1 MKRTLAFA
9 AGAVA
14 LLGMTGLAVAQPAY
28 GPNAAYDP
36 DYGYGYAAPAYGPNA
51 AYYSN
56 YDYGYAAPTYGPNA
70 AYYSDYA
77 DYGYAAPAYPPTAYA
92 PPPVTYTQPY
102 WDQTH
107 MNDGASR
114 AYSYWGAQKSN

>member
-28 GPNAAYDP
+28 GPNAAY
-36 DYGYGYAAPAYGPNA
+36 YSNYAYGYAAPAYDPGA
-51 AYYSN
+51 TAYSN
-56 YDYGYAAPTYGPNA
+56 Y
-70 AYYSDYA
+70 

-92 PPPVTYTQPY
+92 PPRVTYTQPY

-107 MNDGASR
+107 MNGGASR